1 MTSQRG
7 SHSRCSHEWSVV
19 AFCWYQRE
27 EWEKLK
33 ATAVDKDT
41 LDDSYDEWKT
51 NATSAIK
58 DLRNGRQLVQKVKIN
73 IDQLD
78 TWCEENGLE
87 NNSAARSHFA
97 GEKLQQRSTTL
108 QA

>member
-1 MTSQRG
+1 MSN
-7 SHSRCSHEWSVV
+7 VFV

-33 ATAVDKDT
+33 ATAVDKDA

-58 DLRNGRQLVQKVKIN
+58 DLRNDGQLIQKVKIS

-78 TWCEENGLE
+78 AWCEDCLLYTSPSPRDGLLSRMPS
-87 NNSAARSHFA
+87 SA
-97 GEKLQQRSTTL
+97 
-108 QA
+108 

>member
-1 MTSQRG
+1 MSG
-7 SHSRCSHEWSVV
+7 VFV

-33 ATAVDKDT
+33 ATAVDKDA

-58 DLRNGRQLVQKVKIN
+58 DLRNDGQLIQKVKIN
-73 IDQLD
+73 IDRLEA
-78 TWCEENGLE
+78 WCEDNGLE
-87 NNSAARSHFA
+87 NNSAARSRYA
-97 GEKLQQRSTTL
+97 GEMLQQRSTTTL
-108 QA
+108 KA